1 MASIKLSELR
11 PVGSD
16 LFQDNESFLE
26 ELGDR
31 DMNSVV
37 GGFFDY
43 QYNSQFTQNIN
54 NQQYS
59 ANAAVSFVNV

>member
-1 MASIKLSELR
+1 MASITLSELR

-16 LFQDNESFLE
+16 LFQDSESYLN

-31 DMNSVV
+31 EVNSVV

-43 QYNSQFTQNIN
+43 QYNSQFTANIN

-59 ANAAVSFVNV
+59 ANVAVSFVN